1 MSTTTDNKVPATTTA
16 TDKVDSKVTPIKAK
30 DLGPKPDKAEKPEK
44 LEKKTGDQAS
54 YLAVA
59 LHTDLR
65 NRLDATAKAEGVSA
79 ASVIRKAISQHF
91 AAMDNATSA
100 TESKVDQVQAGLD
113 ATLAKLAKLDRVVE
127 ALYADTVRVADR
139 LARATAEKA

>member
-1 MSTTTDNKVPATTTA
+1 MSTSTENKVPATTTT

-30 DLGPKPDKAEKPEK
+30 DPIAKPDKV
-44 LEKKTGDQAS
+44 EKKTGDQAS

-65 NRLDATAKAEGVSA
+65 SRLDATAKSEGVSA

-91 AAMDNATSA
+91 AALDNANA
-100 TESKVDQVQAGLD
+100 DIESKVDQVQAGLD

-127 ALYADTVRVADR
+127 ALYADTIRVADR

>member
-1 MSTTTDNKVPATTTA
+1 MTTTTDTKVPATTPT
-16 TDKVDSKVTPIKAK
+16 TDKGDVKVTPIKAK
-30 DLGPKPDKAEKPEK
+30 DPVAKSDKP
-44 LEKKTGDQAS
+44 EKKTGDQAS
-54 YLAVA
+54 YLAIA

-65 NRLDATAKAEGVSA
+65 SRLDATARAEGVSA

-91 AAMDNATSA
+91 AALDNVNADTTA
-100 TESKVDQVQAGLD
+100 KVDAVQAGLD

-139 LARATAEKA
+139 LARATGDKG

>member
-1 MSTTTDNKVPATTTA
+1 MSTTTDIKVPATMPT
-16 TDKVDSKVTPIKAK
+16 TDKADSKVTLLKAK
-30 DLGPKPDKAEKPEK
+30 DPVVKPEK
-44 LEKKTGDQAS
+44 ADKKAGDQAS
-54 YLAVA
+54 YLAIA
-59 LHTDLR
+59 LHSDLR

-91 AAMDNATSA
+91 AALDNANA
-100 TESKVDQVQAGLD
+100 DTEAKVDQVQAGLD

-139 LARATAEKA
+139 LARATADKG

>member
-1 MSTTTDNKVPATTTA
+1 MSTTTDTKAPATTTA
-16 TDKVDSKVTPIKAK
+16 TDKADSKVTPLKAK
-30 DLGPKPDKAEKPEK
+30 DPAVKPDKA
-44 LEKKTGDQAS
+44 EKKTGDQAS
-54 YLAVA
+54 YLAIA
-59 LHTDLR
+59 LHSDLR
-65 NRLDATAKAEGVSA
+65 SRLDATAKSEGVSA

-91 AAMDNATSA
+91 AAMDNANADTA
-100 TESKVDQVQAGLD
+100 TKVDQVQAGLH